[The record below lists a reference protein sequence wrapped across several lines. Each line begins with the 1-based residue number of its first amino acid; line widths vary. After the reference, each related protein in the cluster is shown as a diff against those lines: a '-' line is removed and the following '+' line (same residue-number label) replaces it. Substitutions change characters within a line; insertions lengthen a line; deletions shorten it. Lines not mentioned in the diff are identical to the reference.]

1 MKLSPLDIKKQAFKK
16 IFRGYDPI
24 EVDTFLEMIAA
35 EMDDLVTKNKDM
47 QERLSVAE
55 AQVQDYKSIEK
66 TLHATLLQAQD
77 VSTKSVENA
86 KYEGKL
92 VIQEAEI
99 KSSQILDKARSENSR
114 LKEEIEILKAKKN
127 TLSSRLKLL
136 LTSELELI
144 RALDINEDIPISVTE
159 EIPVDQNQ
167 NEYDDIIKSIE
178 ENN

>member
-24 EVDTFLEMIAA
+24 EVDTFLEMIAS
-35 EMDDLVTKNKDM
+35 EMDDLVTTNKNI
-47 QERLSVAE
+47 QERLSIAE
-55 AQVQDYKSIEK
+55 AQVHDYKSMEK
-66 TLHATLLQAQD
+66 TLHSTLMQAQD

-86 KYEGKL
+86 KYEAKL
-92 VIQEAEI
+92 IIQESEL
-99 KSSQILDKARSENSR
+99 KSSQILDKARSENTR

-144 RALDINEDIPISVTE
+144 RALDINEELPPSETE
-159 EIPVDQNQ
+159 EPPKDQHQ
-167 NEYDDIIKSIE
+167 HEYDDIIKSIE

>member
-1 MKLSPLDIKKQAFKK
+1 MKLSPLDIKKQTFKK

-35 EMDDLVTKNKDM
+35 EMDDLVSTNKDI

-86 KYEGKL
+86 KFEGKL
-92 VIQEAEI
+92 IIQEAES
-99 KSSQILDKARSENSR
+99 KASQILDKARSENTR

-144 RALDINEDIPISVTE
+144 RALDINEEIIPSQIE
-159 EIPVDQNQ
+159 ETPKDQIQ

>member
-35 EMDDLVTKNKDM
+35 EMDDLVSTNKDM

-92 VIQEAEI
+92 VIQEAEL
-99 KSSQILDKARSENSR
+99 KSSQILDKARSENTR

-144 RALDINEDIPISVTE
+144 RALDINEEIVPSETE
-159 EIPVDQNQ
+159 ETPKDQSQ